1 MAYPNFTA
9 GDILNASDM
18 NAVGMWLIKTQT
30 IGTAVASVQVTG
42 AFSSTY
48 DNYLIQVS
56 GGVASVA
63 TAIGVRLGASA
74 ASYYQ
79 AGQSLTFLGASVA
92 ASQNNVA
99 SWTSVGVGTTD
110 SIMMDFN
117 VYAPNLTKRSFMS
130 ARYIYGATTG
140 GGDMSAYMGYHNVA
154 AAYTDFTLIP
164 GTGTMT
170 GGTIRVYGYKNGLS

>member
-56 GGVASVA
+56 GGVTSVA

-117 VYAPNLTKRSFMS
+117 VYAPNLTTCR
-130 ARYIYGATTG
+130 
-140 GGDMSAYMGYHNVA
+140 
-154 AAYTDFTLIP
+154 L
-164 GTGTMT
+164 GTSMVPQQVVET
-170 GGTIRVYGYKNGLS
+170 

>member
-1 MAYPNFTA
+1 MTYPSFASGDVLTA
-9 GDILNASDM
+9 ADM
-18 NAVGMWLIKTQT
+18 NAVGLWLVKTQT
-30 IGTAVASVQVTG
+30 IGSAVASVAVTG

-63 TAIGVRLGASA
+63 TAIG
-74 ASYYQ
+74 YYQ

-117 VYAPNLTKRSFMS
+117 VYAPNLTKRTFMS

-154 AAYTDFTLIP
+154 AAYTDFTVIP
-164 GTGTMT
+164 GTGTLT
-170 GGTIRVYGYKNGLS
+170 GGTIRVYGYRN